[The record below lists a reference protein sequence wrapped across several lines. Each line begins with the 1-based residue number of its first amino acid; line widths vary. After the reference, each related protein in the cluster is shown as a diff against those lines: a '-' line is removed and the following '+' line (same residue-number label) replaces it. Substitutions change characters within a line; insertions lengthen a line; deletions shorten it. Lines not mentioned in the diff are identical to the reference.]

1 MELGYALML
10 LALPALGFALWRLRE
25 EMERRRA
32 AEAKAEQAAA
42 DALGAKVAAAR
53 ADDLARELSEARA
66 RVSEADAALA
76 GARERE
82 AAFARER
89 EDLTRLRAEVET
101 KFAALAQDA
110 LAKSNEAFL
119 KLAGE
124 TLAKQ
129 QSTAEG
135 GLKAREEAMRALLTP
150 IHESFTAFKS
160 QVKSLE
166 ETRLRDHSVLGE
178 QIRKI
183 GESLEATRTETGKLA
198 TALRAQPKTRGRWG
212 EEQLR
217 NILELAGMS
226 AHCDFHTEVGVRDD
240 EDRLHRPDV
249 TVRLPGGAVLVI
261 DAKAP
266 MEAYLDA
273 VDAPDDAAREAALVR
288 HAKQVREHARA
299 LAKKSYWD
307 KLENSPDFVA
317 MFIPGENFYA
327 AAAERDPDLFQ
338 KAVENRVII
347 VTPATLVALAKAAAF
362 GWRQEEAAKRAQ
374 DVAQLGKTLYDRLAT
389 FGSHMAKLGKA
400 LESGVKSYNQ
410 AVGSLEA
417 KVMPSARK
425 FQELEV
431 FETAAP
437 APELPQIELAAR
449 LPAPGRD
456 LRLGSSAADVDGER
470 EAAVVRDVTP
480 APSDPATR
488 GRARAG
494 R

>member
-1 MELGYALML
+1 MDIAPSIAALCAVGLMYVS
-10 LALPALGFALWRLRE
+10 WRWRQE
-25 EMERRRA
+25 WRARRA
-32 AEAKAEQAAA
+32 AEAAREHARAEAAA
-42 DALGAKVAAAR
+42 GQVAAAR
-53 ADDLARELSEARA
+53 AEDLTRDLDQARRELTEAQSQIGRL
-66 RVSEADAALA
+66 S
-76 GARERE
+76 ERE

-89 EDLTRLRAEVET
+89 EAVGKLQAELEG
-101 KFAALAQDA
+101 KFAGLAQEA
-110 LAKSNEAFL
+110 LSKSHDAFL

-129 QSTAEG
+129 QINAEG
-135 GLKAREEAMRALLTP
+135 GLKAREEAMRALLKP
-150 IHESFTAFKS
+150 IGETFDSFRS
-160 QVKSLE
+160 QVKALE

-183 GESLEATRTETGKLA
+183 GESLEATRAETGKLA

-240 EDRLHRPDV
+240 EDRLQRPDV
-249 TVRLPGGAVLVI
+249 TVRLPGGGTLVI

-273 VDAPDDAAREAALVR
+273 VDAADDAAREAALVR
-288 HAKQVREHARA
+288 HAKQVREHARL
-299 LAKKSYWD
+299 LASKAYWSRFD
-307 KLENSPDFVA
+307 DSPDFVA
-317 MFIPGENFYA
+317 MFIPGENFFA

-374 DVAQLGKTLYDRLAT
+374 DVARLGKTLYERLAA
-389 FGSHMAKLGKA
+389 FGGHMEGLGKA
-400 LESGVKSYNQ
+400 LERGVKSYNQ

-417 KVMPSARK
+417 KVMPGARRFAELQVFDSAATPP
-425 FQELEV
+425 ELTAV
-431 FETAAP
+431 ETAP
-437 APELPQIELAAR
+437 R

-456 LRLGSSAADVDGER
+456 LRLDAVEIDGDDAHTTRLDASALKA
-470 EAAVVRDVTP
+470 
-480 APSDPATR
+480 S
-488 GRARAG
+488 
-494 R
+494 

>member
-1 MELGYALML
+1 MDVGYALMV
-10 LALPALGFALWRLRE
+10 LALPALAFAVWRLRE
-25 EMERRRA
+25 EMARRRA
-32 AEAKAEQAAA
+32 AEAKGEHAAA
-42 DALGAKVAAAR
+42 EAFAAKLAAAR
-53 ADDLARELSEARA
+53 AQDLAEELAAARA
-66 RVSEADAALA
+66 RVSEVEAALA

-89 EDLTRLRAEVET
+89 DDLTRLRAEVET

-150 IHESFTAFKS
+150 IQESFTSFAT
-160 QVKSLE
+160 QVKALE
-166 ETRLRDHSVLGE
+166 QTRLRDHSVLGE

-183 GESLEATRTETGKLA
+183 GESLEATRAETGKLA

-226 AHCDFHTEVGVRDD
+226 AHCDFHTERGVRDA

-249 TVRLPGGAVLVI
+249 TVRLPGGAMLVI

-266 MEAYLDA
+266 MGAYLDA
-273 VDAPDDAAREAALVR
+273 VDASDDGAREAALAR
-288 HAKQVREHARA
+288 HAKHVRDHAQK
-299 LAKKSYWD
+299 LASKAYWD
-307 KLENSPDFVA
+307 KVEGSPDFVA

-338 KAVENRVII
+338 RAVESRVII

-374 DVAQLGKTLYDRLAT
+374 DVAQLGKVLYDRLAA
-389 FGSHMAKLGKA
+389 FGGHMASLGKT
-400 LESGVKSYNQ
+400 LEKSVKSYNQ

-417 KVMPSARK
+417 KVMPGARK
-425 FQELEV
+425 FLELEV
-431 FETAAP
+431 FDANAA
-437 APELPQIELAAR
+437 APELEQLETAAR

-456 LRLGSSAADVDGER
+456 LRLDATTDDTAADGAAGDVAMVREV
-470 EAAVVRDVTP
+470 EAA
-480 APSDPATR
+480 AP
-488 GRARAG
+488 GRTARAQ
-494 R
+494 